1 MRYLT
6 RLPNAQKKEYKI
18 CHQKNNEAATELA
31 IKYPHLRTK
40 SYSATHKPYDR
51 TNYGDLSPSGRD
63 GNEEQGDTELAWVCK

>member
-6 RLPNAQKKEYKI
+6 RLPRAQEKEYRINHHK
-18 CHQKNNEAATELA
+18 QKEADITLA
-31 IKYPHLRTK
+31 IRYPHLRTV

-63 GNEEQGDTELAWVCK
+63 GIQDKNDAMQTG